1 MDNILLFAFVKHF
14 WAEFIKDFI
23 RRSPTY
29 AYCKVYQWKTET
41 QDPSYSQMW
50 AKGLM
55 LFSVTTMTYVEW
67 KSLKEKPNK
76 KIRSQRASEQP
87 GIDLFPLLSSAS
99 PQPHTLSHHYCP
111 FRKASNH
118 HGPMLRSPSCLHQE
132 RQTKASPNLGLQ
144 NIERPWLLLQSSS
157 DFTQNIPI
165 LKNSIFGKPSKVWGS
180 EHFPK
185 LITKWFHQITK
196 VSGYKWNAPY
206 REAPAFFLTE
216 L

>member
-55 LFSVTTMTYVEW
+55 LFSVTTMTYVGW
-67 KSLKEKPNK
+67 KSLKEKPSK
-76 KIRSQRASEQP
+76 KIWSQRASKQT

-118 HGPMLRSPSCLHQE
+118 HGPMLRSLSPSRETNEVQPKSRSPKHW
-132 RQTKASPNLGLQ
+132 KALTSAPV
-144 NIERPWLLLQSSS
+144 LLW
-157 DFTQNIPI
+157 FH
-165 LKNSIFGKPSKVWGS
+165 S
-180 EHFPK
+180 EHTDPEK
-185 LITKWFHQITK
+185 QHIWETK
-196 VSGYKWNAPY
+196 
-206 REAPAFFLTE
+206 
-216 L
+216 